1 MYFGGMKTGRMLL
14 WLISRYEGSD
24 VMIRTII
31 KGYINGTPEKRKEIS
46 GIMLGALKSVA
57 KDLFSIAKALVG
69 MYLFGFVLVMIAV
82 WALFH
87 F

>member
-31 KGYINGTPEKRKEIS
+31 
-46 GIMLGALKSVA
+46 KSVA

>member
-1 MYFGGMKTGRMLL
+1 
-14 WLISRYEGSD
+14 
-24 VMIRTII
+24 MIRTII

-69 MYLFGFVLVMIAV
+69 MYLS
-82 WALFH
+82 ALCW
-87 F
+87 